1 MRIAKVSTAS
11 SGYFLMPLSSQ
22 CFRHQHIGLWDSK
35 VQVLVSGRVQK
46 RLYLLAWPWRRLRC
60 CILILGMTKF
70 GARVASLATLGRM
83 IFSLDIMDLI
93 VGYEGNR
100 LRMLCSVMR
109 GWEVA

>member
-1 MRIAKVSTAS
+1 
-11 SGYFLMPLSSQ
+11 
-22 CFRHQHIGLWDSK
+22 
-35 VQVLVSGRVQK
+35 
-46 RLYLLAWPWRRLRC
+46 
-60 CILILGMTKF
+60 MTKF